1 MAPRQLLINIFIT
14 FEIPLGKVS
23 LAVIEETGRQS
34 LKESG
39 RLMIKTLLEALQE
52 RLSFMLQALHP
63 ERFVK
68 NGRHGR
74 LRTFKTSFGK
84 VQVVNH
90 QILDKQSRK
99 SLRLLPL
106 AVDFRSGRR
115 FSPGALRL
123 ATRLSVLTSFRQA
136 AREASYE
143 MGLEVP
149 SHATVHRNFRE
160 IFAFSEV
167 FTKGRKFRHLMVDT
181 MKVRLQSG
189 RGRDAGWGDVRVVLA
204 AERGEGPWIPV
215 GFFVNRSWEEVRR
228 ELERVI
234 DYEEVEVLISDGEP
248 GIEALL
254 REGMR
259 HQRCVWH
266 GWRDLSFVLYQDGF
280 RGLEN
285 RDLVDLLSEIP
296 LFRLKTK
303 DRPGIREKVEG
314 ILEESRRLWE
324 ELLEVFD
331 REVYPRA
338 HSYLKRL
345 GENLFIFLEYFLEK
359 GEWIPNVSNM
369 AENVIGRI
377 KLRVRRIGK
386 RWSERGLIALF
397 RAMARRIF
405 GVESW
410 EAFEERLLGAGI
422 RPKLVALEVKY
433 HWRWPITPL

>member
-1 MAPRQLLINIFIT
+1 MSIFIT

-23 LAVIEETGRQS
+23 LAAIEEAVHKS

-39 RLMIKTLLEALQE
+39 RLMIKALLESLQK
-52 RLSFMLQALHP
+52 RLSFMVQALHP

-84 VQVVNH
+84 VEVVNY
-90 QILDKQSRK
+90 QILDKQSGK

-115 FSPGALRL
+115 FSPKTLQL
-123 ATRLSVLTSFRQA
+123 ATRLSVITSFRQA

-143 MGLEVP
+143 MGLSGP
-149 SHATVHRNFRE
+149 SHATVHRNFRD
-160 IFAFSEV
+160 IFECEGIPV
-167 FTKGRKFRHLMVDT
+167 KGKNFRYLMADT
-181 MKVRLQSG
+181 MKVRLQG
-189 RGRDAGWGDVRVVLA
+189 GCGRDAGWGDVRVVLA
-204 AERGEGPWIPV
+204 AERGEGPWIPL
-215 GFFVNRSWEEVRR
+215 GLFVNQSWAEVRR
-228 ELERVI
+228 ELERLI
-234 DYEEVEVLISDGEP
+234 DYERLEVLISDGEP
-248 GIEALL
+248 GVEALL

-259 HQRCVWH
+259 HQRCIWH

-285 RDLVDLLSEIP
+285 WDLVDLLSEIP
-296 LFRLKTK
+296 LFRLSTK
-303 DRPGIREKVEG
+303 DRPRIREKVER
-314 ILEESRRLWE
+314 ILEESRGLWE
-324 ELLEVFD
+324 ELLEIFD

-345 GENLFIFLEYFLEK
+345 GENLFTFLEYFLEK
-359 GEWIPNVSNM
+359 GEWIPNVSNIV
-369 AENVIGRI
+369 ENVIGRI

-405 GVESW
+405 GIESW
-410 EAFEERLLGAGI
+410 ETFEERWLGAEI